1 MSLVTTCINNER
13 ASHGHTLTRSWQ
25 ETHWSLLWMDLCALS
40 PEDHREQDNCVPAH
54 TLTDTHTHT
63 HTHLQCQL
71 LTSFV
76 TSGRAKRIEDKVSY
90 STSSVIQ
97 NNS

>member
-40 PEDHREQDNCVPAH
+40 PEDHSEQDTTVCPR
-54 TLTDTHTHT
+54 THSHT

-76 TSGRAKRIEDKVSY
+76 ISGRAKIEDKVSY